1 MPRIDYPASRTTDHV
16 DTYHGETVPDP
27 YRWLEEMQSPEVLG
41 WAEAQTAITES
52 ILRDDPRWIHLR
64 QRLNTLAKFN
74 KVTPPI
80 MAAGKLFF
88 FENDGTTSQ
97 PKIVMLDEST
107 GEARIV
113 LDVNTL
119 STDGT
124 VAVPI
129 FKPSPDGALMAYAIA
144 DGGSDWN
151 VVRVLNVAT
160 GENLPDVLERTRYTP
175 ISWLE
180 DGSAFYYARYPEK
193 SGSDMQFSQVWLHR
207 IGTPQ
212 SDDTLIFETP
222 DRPELN
228 HVPLLTDDR
237 KYIVLNTWKDLNGS
251 RIWVLPLDRPGEV
264 VKLID
269 DDSQASAFSGNI
281 GTRFYIVTQHGA
293 PRGRV
298 VYIDLDAPGEMHEV
312 IPEGDGVV
320 SGYFGGAAL
329 CNGHLVVLSLK
340 DVTSRIDYYTLDGQ
354 HARSVDLPTLGTIG
368 MHSFGEADRADFYIR
383 FESFAYP
390 PTVFRIGVP
399 DGGVSPFRP
408 PKLDFD
414 PSSILVDQV
423 FYPSKDGTNIPMF
436 IVHRADVPLDGRAPV
451 YMTAYGGFA
460 VPVMPSFG
468 VQGAPWM
475 AWLELGGV
483 VAVPNLRGGGEY
495 GEEWHRAG
503 MLAKKQV
510 VFDDLHAAAEWLEA
524 NGVTHRSR
532 LGIQGGSNGG
542 LLTSAAITQ
551 RPDLYGAAVVA
562 VPLTDML
569 RYQYFTI
576 GRLWIGEYG
585 SSEDPEQYAWLKA
598 YSPLHNIK
606 PGVHYPPTLITT
618 GSHDDRVV
626 PAHAYKFAAA
636 MQAAQGSDA
645 PILLHV
651 ETRVGHGIGKPLA
664 FILDSVADQFTFFAR
679 QFGVEF

>member
-1 MPRIDYPASRTTDHV
+1 
-16 DTYHGETVPDP
+16 
-27 YRWLEEMQSPEVLG
+27 MQSPEVLG

-175 ISWLE
+175 IGWLE

-383 FESFAYP
+383 FRVVRLPADRVPHRRAGWRRESLP
-390 PTVFRIGVP
+390 PAQVGFRPVVHSGRSGFLSEQGRHEHSDVHRSSRRRAAGWTRAGLHDGLRRVCRAGHAVVRGAGRAVDGVARTRRRGGRSQP
-399 DGGVSPFRP
+399 ARRRRIRRGVAQGRYARQEAGGVRRSAR
-408 PKLDFD
+408 
-414 PSSILVDQV
+414 
-423 FYPSKDGTNIPMF
+423 
-436 IVHRADVPLDGRAPV
+436 GRR
-451 YMTAYGGFA
+451 
-460 VPVMPSFG
+460 
-468 VQGAPWM
+468 M
-475 AWLELGGV
+475 A
-483 VAVPNLRGGGEY
+483 
-495 GEEWHRAG
+495 
-503 MLAKKQV
+503 
-510 VFDDLHAAAEWLEA
+510 
-524 NGVTHRSR
+524 
-532 LGIQGGSNGG
+532 
-542 LLTSAAITQ
+542 
-551 RPDLYGAAVVA
+551 
-562 VPLTDML
+562 
-569 RYQYFTI
+569 
-576 GRLWIGEYG
+576 
-585 SSEDPEQYAWLKA
+585 
-598 YSPLHNIK
+598 
-606 PGVHYPPTLITT
+606 
-618 GSHDDRVV
+618 
-626 PAHAYKFAAA
+626 
-636 MQAAQGSDA
+636 
-645 PILLHV
+645 
-651 ETRVGHGIGKPLA
+651 
-664 FILDSVADQFTFFAR
+664 
-679 QFGVEF
+679 